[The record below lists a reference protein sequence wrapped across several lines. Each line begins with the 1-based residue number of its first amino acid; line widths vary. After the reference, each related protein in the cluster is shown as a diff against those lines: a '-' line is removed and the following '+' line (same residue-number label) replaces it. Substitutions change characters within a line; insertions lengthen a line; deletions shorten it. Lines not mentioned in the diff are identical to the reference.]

1 MKGKIR
7 DYSEFM
13 KLRLASLVVISS
25 SICYILATDS
35 IDPKILLALV
45 VGGFLLTGSSNGF
58 NEIIE
63 RDLDALMSRTSNRPL
78 PQKRMGVVE
87 AVVIASV
94 AGIAGVGML
103 GLFINPMSGILGAI
117 ALILYVAAYTPLKK
131 LTPFSVF
138 VGAFP
143 GSLPTMI
150 GCVAATEG
158 FGEITLLAWLMFA
171 VQFVW
176 QFPHFWAI
184 AWRLDDDYRKAGF
197 KMLPSPMGRD
207 KSSAFQV
214 LVYTLSLIPI
224 SILPI
229 FFNLTGNLSLV
240 IAIIAGCVF
249 TWQAYKLYSELS
261 SEAATKLMFGS
272 FVYLPVVQLAYMF
285 DKLILG

>member
-35 IDPKILLALV
+35 IDPKILLALI

-63 RDLDALMSRTSNRPL
+63 RDLDALMDRTSGRPL

-87 AVVIASV
+87 AIIIASI
-94 AGIAGVGML
+94 AGLIGVGML
-103 GLFINPMSGILGAI
+103 GYFINPMSGILGAI
-117 ALILYVAAYTPLKK
+117 ALVLYVAAYTPLKK

-207 KSSAFQV
+207 RASAFQV
-214 LVYTLSLIPI
+214 LVYTLSLVPI
-224 SILPI
+224 SLLPV
-229 FFNLTGNLSLV
+229 FFNLTGNLSMV
-240 IAIIAGCVF
+240 IAIIAGSIF
-249 TWQAYKLYSELS
+249 TWQAYKLYRDLS
-261 SEAATKLMFGS
+261 SESATKLMFGS
-272 FVYLPVVQLAYMF
+272 FIYLPVVQLAYML
-285 DKLILG
+285 DKLIL